1 MPLSALRRQPRG
13 VLATVVVALVLA
25 VVVAVLVWR
34 RTTGPSFE
42 TARQARLGPVVLVPG
57 YGGGTEGLT
66 ALAARLQAQGRT
78 ATVLRLEG
86 DGTGD
91 LRVQAAL
98 LGRTVDALRAAG
110 APSVDIV
117 GYSAG
122 GVVAR
127 LWATDDGGAAFARR
141 VVLLGTPNHGA
152 QVAGLGA
159 ALGGAICP
167 PGCRQLAPDSALLAG
182 LNDAGLPA
190 GPQWV
195 SLWTTQDEVVTP
207 PDSARIDGA
216 VDVPVQQVCPSAQVA
231 HGTLPTAP
239 ASSALVL
246 QALGVAPFTVPT
258 TCPV

>member
-1 MPLSALRRQPRG
+1 MARAVGDRR
-13 VLATVVVALVLA
+13 
-25 VVVAVLVWR
+25 R
-34 RTTGPSFE
+34 RSSVRPS
-42 TARQARLGPVVLVPG
+42 RR
-57 YGGGTEGLT
+57 
-66 ALAARLQAQGRT
+66 AARDAEPRRAGR
-78 ATVLRLEG
+78 R
-86 DGTGD
+86 
-91 LRVQAAL
+91 
-98 LGRTVDALRAAG
+98 
-110 APSVDIV
+110 
-117 GYSAG
+117 
-122 GVVAR
+122 
-127 LWATDDGGAAFARR
+127 
-141 VVLLGTPNHGA
+141 
-152 QVAGLGA
+152 LGA